1 MTRLN
6 ELLQARAAGTINESD
21 YPELIDLMEIMIIE
35 QGDMVKYYG
44 EQLEFLMNEKVRLNI
59 TKKVN

>member
-6 ELLQARAAGTINESD
+6 ELLQARTAGAINESD
-21 YPELIDLMEIMIIE
+21 YPELIDLLITMLNE

-44 EQLEFLMNEKVRLNI
+44 EQLEFLMNKKVRLNI